1 MLSTIRNLLR
11 GSHKESE
18 DNRYYQAQ
26 YNAKLNEIV
35 DSFEDLKLTTHHV
48 IDQAIEVSAN
58 LNRKVELFDKRIRTI
73 VNNIDEIVIIK
84 TVNNQWVAIN
94 NAACSILGIVKDSV
108 IGKTNNEIVEI
119 YPDLKSLIVEIDSI
133 ESKCWDTMRAG
144 TFNVHLTKDD
154 DLEWKLL
161 ITPIQTSDGIEKEI
175 IIIGKRKEG

>member
-11 GSHKESE
+11 GSRKESE

-26 YNAKLNEIV
+26 YNAKLNQTV
-35 DSFEDLKLTTHHV
+35 DSFEDLKLTTQRV
-48 IDQAIEVSAN
+48 IDQAIEVSTN
-58 LNRKVELFDKRIRTI
+58 LNRKVELFDKRIKTI
-73 VNNIDEIVIIK
+73 ANNIDEIVIIK

-108 IGKTNNEIVEI
+108 IGKTNNEIAEI
-119 YPDLKSLIVEIDSI
+119 YPDLKNLIVEIANI
-133 ESKCWDTMRAG
+133 ESKCWDTMREG
-144 TFNVHLTKDD
+144 TLNVRLTKDD

-161 ITPIQTSDGIEKEI
+161 INPIQTSDGIEKEI

>member
-11 GSHKESE
+11 GSRKESE

-26 YNAKLNEIV
+26 YNAKLNQIV
-35 DSFEDLKLTTHHV
+35 DSFEDLKLTTQRV
-48 IDQAIEVSAN
+48 IDQAIEVSTN
-58 LNRKVELFDKRIRTI
+58 LNRKVELFDKRFRTI
-73 VNNIDEIVIIK
+73 VNNIDEMVIIK

-108 IGKTNNEIVEI
+108 IGKTNNEIIEI
-119 YPDLKSLIVEIDSI
+119 YPDLKSLIVEIASI
-133 ESKCWDTMRAG
+133 ESKCWDTMREG
-144 TFNVHLTKDD
+144 TLNVHLTKDD

-161 ITPIQTSDGIEKEI
+161 INPIQTSDGIEKEI